1 MIPRIVRT
9 SLLVER
15 DDAQHVARLLLILR
29 PLAGKGDGTVAG
41 ITKLAKLDFL
51 CRYPQYF
58 QRFIDRVRKRREVVE
73 LHEYE
78 KTTVESRMIRFRYGP
93 WDPRYRR
100 WIGLLVSRGLAHAYT
115 KGQTVHVGL
124 TQAGLAVSHDLA
136 TTDEFRDLDVR
147 AQQLSR
153 IAGSKSGTQ
162 LKKIIYEIVP
172 ELGRMDWG
180 QRI

>member
-1 MIPRIVRT
+1 MSRIVRT
-9 SLLVER
+9 SLLAER
-15 DDAQHVARLLLILR
+15 DDALHIARLTLILR
-29 PLAGKGDGTVAG
+29 HMAHKGDGTVAG

-58 QRFIDRVRKRREVVE
+58 QRFVDEVRRRREVVK
-73 LHEYE
+73 LQEYE

-100 WIGLLVSRGLAHAYT
+100 WIGLLVSRGLAHAY
-115 KGQTVHVGL
+115 GSGRTVSVGL
-124 TQAGLAVSHDLA
+124 TPAGLAIAQRFA
-136 TTDEFRDLDVR
+136 TSDEFRDLDVR
-147 AQQLSR
+147 AEQLSR
-153 IAGSKSGTQ
+153 IAGSKSGTR

-172 ELGRMDWG
+172 ELGQMAWG